1 MITSATGFGNR
12 KAGRRHRV
20 GGGGGAVSG
29 QRNSGDGEVG
39 DAGCGHGRRPG
50 AKCYK
55 TFLQLLIISLRVC
68 LWQVPFQLSQV
79 FVGKARA
86 YPSETPFRCSTQG

>member
-29 QRNSGDGEVG
+29 ERNSGDGEVG
-39 DAGCGHGRRPG
+39 DAGRGHGRRPG
-50 AKCYK
+50 EPVLGSGWRLGLVFAKLSTIFFIWPSYEGGG
-55 TFLQLLIISLRVC
+55 II
-68 LWQVPFQLSQV
+68 LS
-79 FVGKARA
+79 
-86 YPSETPFRCSTQG
+86 

>member
-1 MITSATGFGNR
+1 MQVLSLTLISEWTNTLAYFAGTSQRTKRLITSATGFGNR

-39 DAGCGHGRRPG
+39 DAGCGHGR
-50 AKCYK
+50 
-55 TFLQLLIISLRVC
+55 
-68 LWQVPFQLSQV
+68 
-79 FVGKARA
+79 
-86 YPSETPFRCSTQG
+86 

>member
-1 MITSATGFGNR
+1 MLITSATGFGNR

-39 DAGCGHGRRPG
+39 DAGRGHGRRPG
-50 AKCYK
+50 ANVIK
-55 TFLQLLIISLRVC
+55 Q
-68 LWQVPFQLSQV
+68 
-79 FVGKARA
+79 
-86 YPSETPFRCSTQG
+86 